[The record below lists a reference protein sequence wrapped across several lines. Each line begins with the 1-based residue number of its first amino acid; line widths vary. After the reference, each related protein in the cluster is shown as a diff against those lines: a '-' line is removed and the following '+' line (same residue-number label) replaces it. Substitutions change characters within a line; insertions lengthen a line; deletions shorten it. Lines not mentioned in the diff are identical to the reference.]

1 MALAPVG
8 RIVEIVIVGVAMV
21 VAGAVAEVFL
31 QEEEA
36 EVVAEAFLQE
46 EEAEVVGEVS
56 LLAEEADIDKKYIA
70 HRAMYFFNVQPAYY
84 GGREVCPI
92 ALCSITGAQV
102 QGRTLPCPSPV
113 LLWQF

>member
-1 MALAPVG
+1 MA
-8 RIVEIVIVGVAMV
+8 
-21 VAGAVAEVFL
+21 VAGAAQVFL

-36 EVVAEAFLQE
+36 EVVVEVSLQE
-46 EEAEVVGEVS
+46 EEAEVVGVVS
-56 LLAEEADIDKKYIA
+56 LQAEEADIDKNTSRIA
-70 HRAMYFFNVQPAYY
+70 RCIFFNVLPAYY

-113 LLWQF
+113 PLWQF

>member
-1 MALAPVG
+1 MAVA
-8 RIVEIVIVGVAMV
+8 GVAQ
-21 VAGAVAEVFL
+21 VFL

-36 EVVAEAFLQE
+36 EVVAEVFLQE

-56 LLAEEADIDKKYIA
+56 LQAEEADIDKKYIA

-102 QGRTLPCPSPV
+102 QGRTLPFPSPV
-113 LLWQF
+113 PLWQF